1 MIALPLWASRLLAGG
16 LSILTAG
23 VTVPVWLIGGA
34 YLWTRWDKT
43 SAVRLAVNGAVTS
56 LVNGA
61 ELEAAREREKAMRV
75 TIDALTSAQYNLS
88 KANEVLNE
96 RIQNESDQNT
106 ELEARIQNLQSAD
119 RCPVSDDVFRMLN
132 NR

>member
-1 MIALPLWASRLLAGG
+1 MWALAARRGGG
-16 LSILTAG
+16 LLKVLTFG
-23 VTVPVWLIGGA
+23 LTIPVWLVLA
-34 YLWTRWDKT
+34 VSLWVHFDKG
-43 SAVRLAVNGAVTS
+43 SAVRQAVDRAVTE
-56 LVNGA
+56 LVAGA

-96 RIQNESDQNT
+96 RIQNESEQNT

-119 RCPVSDDVFRMLN
+119 RCPVSGDVFRMLN